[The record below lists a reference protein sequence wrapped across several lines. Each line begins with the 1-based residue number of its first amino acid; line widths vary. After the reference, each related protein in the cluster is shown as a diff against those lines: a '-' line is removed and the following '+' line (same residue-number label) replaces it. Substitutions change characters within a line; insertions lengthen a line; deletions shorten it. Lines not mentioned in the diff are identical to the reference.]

1 MKFNRLRPHLAIGLA
16 LIALLALT
24 LPAGAQEGGG
34 SLPDY
39 RQYFGSDSRL
49 VIWVVAQLHLLFA
62 AFVLGVP
69 IFALI
74 TEYIGYRTGEKRY
87 DKLAHDFTK
96 LLAAS
101 FSTTASFGGLLAF
114 SLFALYPTFMSR
126 LSNIFSPTYAWYGL
140 LFFAEAFSMYFYL
153 YSWNR
158 LTGDKKKWHLWTG
171 LLLNIFGVI
180 LMLIGNSW
188 VSFMMS
194 PPLAEVNAETGEVV
208 RRGFNALT
216 LEWTGSLW
224 QAINNPLWTPL
235 NIHRFIGN
243 VAFGGFVVGAYAA
256 VRFLNAKTAEARA
269 YYDWM
274 GYIGNF
280 IGVAALI
287 PMPFAGY
294 YMGREVYSY
303 SAVMGN
309 NMMGGTFSWTFIIQA
324 ILIGAL
330 FIGANFYLWSGM
342 SRIPGAER
350 YLKYIKWLDVVLII
364 CFAIWL
370 TPHNLPLSP
379 REQAVIGGQFHPT
392 LKFLGLMAAK
402 NAVINFIIIATYL
415 SFLFYRRGNKGNRVP
430 VSQQGRGARVTLFV
444 GLGVVVLVLGWY
456 AFVLFTLN
464 PAALDL
470 SADKGAFF
478 LLPAILLVAQI
489 VAGAVAVWL
498 TFTDRGVAGQIVY
511 LGATV
516 LNSVLILGPY
526 GFVIMTQAN
535 PFLRNIAVAQWLITM
550 SALVLVTAIDIV
562 LLRGA
567 EEIGAIRWGQMT
579 ERSQYALI
587 LLVIGAVMLMSLMG
601 YIRSGLRED
610 WHIFGV
616 VRDASAGAA
625 TPSMAYMARVIAGI
639 VAAFIALIAFVFWL
653 AGLGETGEVEAGTM
667 TPVEAAA
674 KPVPSQAKPEPASA
688 ASSASGGR

>member
-1 MKFNRLRPHLAIGLA
+1 MTKFNRVRPYLAIGLV
-16 LIALLALT
+16 LVALLALA
-24 LPAGAQEGGG
+24 LPAAAQGGEP
-34 SLPDY
+34 PDY
-39 RQYFGSDSRL
+39 RQYFGADSRL

-69 IFALI
+69 IFASV

-114 SLFALYPTFMSR
+114 SLFALYPQFMSH
-126 LSNIFSPTYAWYGL
+126 LSDIFSPTYAWYGL
-140 LFFAEAFSMYFYL
+140 LFFAEAFTMYFYL
-153 YSWNR
+153 YSWGR
-158 LTGDKKKWHLWTG
+158 LTGDKKKWHLWAG
-171 LLLNIFGVI
+171 VLLNLFGVMI
-180 LMLIGNSW
+180 MLIANSW
-188 VSFMMS
+188 VTYMMS
-194 PPLAEVNAETGEVV
+194 PPLAEVNAETGAVA
-208 RRGFNALT
+208 GQGLNPLT
-216 LEWTGSLW
+216 LEWTGALW
-224 QAINNPLWTPL
+224 QAIANPLWTPL

-256 VRFLNAKTAEARA
+256 VRFLNAKSPEARA

-309 NMMGGTFSWTFIIQA
+309 NMMGGAFSWTFIMQA

-350 YLKYIKWLDVVLII
+350 YTKYIKWLDVILIV

-379 REQAVIGGQFHPT
+379 SEQAIIGGQFHPT

-402 NAVINFIIIATYL
+402 NAVINFIIITTYL
-415 SFLFYRRGNKGNRVP
+415 SFLLYRRGNKGARVP
-430 VSQQGRGARVTLFV
+430 FSQQGLSSKIIVLV
-444 GLGVVVLVLGWY
+444 GFGVVAIALGGY
-456 AFVLFTLN
+456 AYSLFTLD
-464 PAALDL
+464 PVTLDL
-470 SADKGAFF
+470 NASKRVYFS
-478 LLPAILLVAQI
+478 LPAILLVAQVI
-489 VAGAVAVWL
+489 AGAVAVGL
-498 TFTDRGVAGQIVY
+498 TFANRGVAGQMVY
-511 LGATV
+511 LAATV
-516 LNSVLILGPY
+516 ISAVFILGFY
-526 GFVIMTQAN
+526 GFVVMTQAN
-535 PFLRNIAVAQWLITM
+535 PFLRNIAVTQWLITM
-550 SALVLVTAIDIV
+550 SSLVFVTAIDIV
-562 LLRGA
+562 LVRGA
-567 EEIGAIRWGQMT
+567 QEIGAIRWGQMT

-587 LLVIGAVMLMSLMG
+587 LLVVGAVMLMSLMG
-601 YIRSGLRED
+601 FIRSGLRED
-610 WHIFGV
+610 WHVFGAL
-616 VRDASAGAA
+616 RDTSAGAA

-639 VAAFIALIAFVFWL
+639 VAAFIALVAFVFWL
-653 AGLGETGEVEAGTM
+653 AGLGEKGEVEEGTM
-667 TPVEAAA
+667 IAVTPQGAREAAKA
-674 KPVPSQAKPEPASA
+674 GA
-688 ASSASGGR
+688 APGD

>member
-1 MKFNRLRPHLAIGLA
+1 MAAFTRLRPYLAIGLA
-16 LIALLALT
+16 LAALLVL
-24 LPAGAQEGGG
+24 AGPVIAQDGGP
-34 SLPDY
+34 PDY
-39 RQYFGSDSRL
+39 RQYFSLDSRL
-49 VIWVVAQLHLLFA
+49 VVWVVAQLHLLFA

-69 IFALI
+69 IFASV
-74 TEYIGYRTGEKRY
+74 TEYVGYRTGEKRY

-114 SLFALYPTFMSR
+114 SLFALYPSFMSH
-126 LSNIFSPTYAWYGL
+126 LSDIFSPTYAWYGL
-140 LFFAEAFSMYFYL
+140 LFFAEAFTMYFYL
-153 YSWNR
+153 YAWDR

-171 LLLNIFGVI
+171 VLLNVFGVMI
-180 LMLIGNSW
+180 MLIANSW
-188 VSFMMS
+188 VTYMMS
-194 PPLAEVNAETGEVV
+194 PPLAEVSAETGEVV
-208 RRGFNALT
+208 GRGLNPLT
-216 LEWTGSLW
+216 LEWTGTLW

-269 YYDWM
+269 YFDWM

-309 NMMGGTFSWTFIIQA
+309 NMMGGAFSWTFILQA

-350 YLKYIKWLDVVLII
+350 YGKYIKWLDVILII

-379 REQAVIGGQFHPT
+379 TEQAEIGGQFHPT

-415 SFLFYRRGNKGNRVP
+415 SFLLYRRGNKGARAPFSRQGAGSRV
-430 VSQQGRGARVTLFV
+430 VLLV
-444 GLGVVVLVLGWY
+444 GFGIVALVLGGY
-456 AFVLFTLN
+456 AYSLFTLD
-464 PAALDL
+464 PGALDL
-470 SADKGAFF
+470 DAAKRVYF
-478 LLPAILLVAQI
+478 LLPAILLTAEV
-489 VAGAVAVWL
+489 VAGAVAVGL
-498 TFTDRGVAGQIVY
+498 TFANRGVAGQVVY
-511 LGATV
+511 LAVTV
-516 LNSVLILGPY
+516 INSVFLLGPY
-526 GFVIMTQAN
+526 GFVVMTQAN

-550 SALVLVTAIDIV
+550 SALVFVTALDIV

-567 EEIGAIRWGQMT
+567 EEIGAIRWGLMT

-587 LLVIGAVMLMSLMG
+587 LLVVGAVMLMSLMG
-601 YIRSGLRED
+601 FIRSGLRED
-610 WHIFGV
+610 WHVFGAL
-616 VRDASAGAA
+616 RDTSESAA
-625 TPSMAYMARVIAGI
+625 TPTMAYMARVIAAI
-639 VAAFIALIAFVFWL
+639 VAAFIALVAFVFWL
-653 AGLGETGEVEAGTM
+653 AGLGEKGDVEEGTM
-667 TPVEAAA
+667 TPVAA
-674 KPVPSQAKPEPASA
+674 PTPAPA
-688 ASSASGGR
+688 ARGAAGGAPGD

>member
-1 MKFNRLRPHLAIGLA
+1 MVKFNQVRPYLALGLA
-16 LIALLALT
+16 LAALLALT
-24 LPAGAQEGGG
+24 LPATAQGGEP
-34 SLPDY
+34 PDY
-39 RQYFGSDSRL
+39 RQYFGTDSRL
-49 VIWVVAQLHLLFA
+49 VVWVVAQLHLLFA

-69 IFALI
+69 IFALV
-74 TEYIGYRTGEKRY
+74 TEYVGYRTGEKRY

-114 SLFALYPTFMSR
+114 SLFALYPTFMSH
-126 LSNIFSPTYAWYGL
+126 LSDIFSPTYAWYGL

-153 YSWNR
+153 YSWDR
-158 LTGDKKKWHLWTG
+158 LGGDKKKWHLWTG
-171 LLLNIFGVI
+171 VLLNVFGVAI
-180 LMLIGNSW
+180 MIIANSW
-188 VSFMMS
+188 VTYMMS
-194 PPLAEVNAETGEVV
+194 PPLAEVSAETGEVI
-208 RRGFNALT
+208 GHGLNPLT
-216 LEWTGSLW
+216 LEWTGTLW
-224 QAINNPLWTPL
+224 QAINNPLWSPL

-309 NMMGGTFSWTFIIQA
+309 NMMGGAFSWTFIIQA

-350 YLKYIKWLDVVLII
+350 YLKYIKWLDVVLIL

-379 REQAVIGGQFHPT
+379 SEQAIIGGQFHPT

-402 NAVINFIIIATYL
+402 NAVINFIIIATFL
-415 SFLFYRRGNKGNRVP
+415 SFLLYRRGNKGARVP
-430 VSQQGRGARVTLFV
+430 FSQQGVGSRVILLV
-444 GLGVVVLVLGWY
+444 GFGIVALVLGWY
-456 AFVLFTLN
+456 AFRLFTLD
-464 PAALDL
+464 PGSLDL
-470 SADKGAFF
+470 DAAKRVYFT
-478 LLPAILLVAQI
+478 LPAILLAAQV
-489 VAGAVAVWL
+489 VAGAVAVGL
-498 TFTDRGVAGQIVY
+498 TFANRGVAGQMIY
-511 LGATV
+511 LAATV
-516 LNSVLILGPY
+516 ISSVLILGPY
-526 GFVIMTQAN
+526 GFVVMTQAN

-550 SALVLVTAIDIV
+550 SALVFVTAIDIV

-567 EEIGAIRWGQMT
+567 KEIGAIRWGQMT
-579 ERSQYALI
+579 ERSQYALV
-587 LLVIGAVMLMSLMG
+587 LLVVGAVMLMSLMG

-610 WHIFGV
+610 WHVFGAL
-616 VRDASAGAA
+616 RDTSASAV

-639 VAAFIALIAFVFWL
+639 VAAFIALVAFVFWL
-653 AGLGETGEVEAGTM
+653 AGLGEKGEVEEGTM
-667 TPVEAAA
+667 SPPAPKGV
-674 KPVPSQAKPEPASA
+674 PEPAA
-688 ASSASGGR
+688 GGAGQD